1 MRKSKDVFLYLSDVK
16 CKYKKSHNGM
26 QCECDVHM
34 HTWPT
39 AGTHVVVKNL
49 CKSNFK

>member
-34 HTWPT
+34 HTY
-39 AGTHVVVKNL
+39 VVVKNL